1 MNKRIGIIQLCL
13 IVICL
18 GILAGCSKE
27 KEPSLNA
34 HEPTQQIIPTPAET
48 DQYQDTIPQMQ
59 EASPTFDY
67 GPNPWTG
74 TYISADCSIVAD
86 SEVLDSITMTLPE
99 GFYRHRV
106 SDRQIDFVRDG
117 QQVGGFL
124 LVDIP
129 RDMLEKAAES
139 REGFDALGD
148 HLGKQVMPSI
158 YPSES
163 YVSGG
168 GQIKDTDF
176 YLVVFIR
183 TEKRNELWT
192 QYMHRIY
199 IGEQYCYD
207 FWIDDSFWGDSGFGI
222 EESLSCE
229 DIKPE
234 LNEVEF
240 AWSMAG

>member
-1 MNKRIGIIQLCL
+1 MNKTIRVIQLCL

-18 GILAGCSKE
+18 SILAGCGKE
-27 KEPSLNA
+27 KEPPLNA
-34 HEPTQQIIPTPAET
+34 HEPTQQITSVPAET
-48 DQYQDTIPQMQ
+48 DQYQDTTPQTL
-59 EASPTFDY
+59 ETVPFDY
-67 GPNPWTG
+67 SPNPWTG
-74 TYISADCSIVAD
+74 TYISADSSIVAD

-99 GFYRHRV
+99 GFTRHRV

-117 QQVGGFL
+117 KQVGGFL

-139 REGFDALGD
+139 REGFDVLGD
-148 HLGKQVMPSI
+148 YLGKQVMPSI
-158 YPSES
+158 YPSEA

-168 GQIKDTDF
+168 GQIKDTNY
-176 YLVVFIR
+176 YLAVFIR
-183 TEKRNELWT
+183 TEKRDELWA

-207 FWIDDSFWGDSGFGI
+207 FWIDDAFWGDSGFGI
-222 EESLSCE
+222 EESLACE

-234 LNEVEF
+234 LNEAEF